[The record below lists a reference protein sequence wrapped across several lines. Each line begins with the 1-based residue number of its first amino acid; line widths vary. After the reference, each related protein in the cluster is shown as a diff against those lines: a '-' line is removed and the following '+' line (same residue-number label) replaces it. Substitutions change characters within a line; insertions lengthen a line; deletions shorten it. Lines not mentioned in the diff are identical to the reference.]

1 MGYKLPIGLF
11 YYSKEGGADSEMG
24 CSSGWHFFSGIQ
36 PCETIGNLEVAFAI
50 CRKAT
55 KKQKLKSIAL
65 YSIAFLQ
72 KKCLVY
78 SKQPRPTVPIFG
90 VNPVG
95 KCTFGIVLPR
105 NKYNCQEIFLD
116 CRRKREISP
125 MKRNTKQLIPM
136 ILVFTIIAA
145 AYSCRILAMLDIGGV
160 WMNYIRAA
168 LYLLLFSLWGYSIDR
183 RIIQKQALHCLRL
196 TAALMLV
203 WLILRTLKYEFVT
216 DLTVARYIWYLYYL
230 PMLFIPLLGVYIA
243 LTLGKSEEYRLTE
256 RAGFLVA
263 VPGILFLL
271 VITNDLHQQVFAFN
285 SGVPG
290 VPDNYGYSHGI
301 FYFCSMGWM
310 VACMIF
316 SLALLLKKSRVPSG
330 SKKRIRPF
338 VIACITVLYGLL
350 YLSGL
355 PAIRRWLGDMNVTFC
370 LLYAAIYESCIRCRM
385 IPSNTGYVELF
396 EATTLA
402 ACIADRS
409 GSIVLRSRAAGEDM
423 VCPREGVPLIR
434 PNGIRISSAPIS
446 GGYAVWQDNV
456 RPLTELRARLSE
468 NKTKINSNKEK
479 LREAYIIQKKLL
491 ELTEKNRI
499 YDEMEARY
507 GDQITR
513 VGQLL
518 RQCQGA
524 APEEI
529 QSALKRILLLGTY
542 IKRSA
547 NLYFLSQEY
556 ELLPQQELRLTI
568 DEAVRV
574 INVCGTECSV
584 VYHTTGPM
592 RATEVARLLD
602 LLKVVTEAAMGGLY
616 SLFISVSDG
625 EMDLSVECAAE
636 LSFLASPDV
645 TVQQED
651 GLWLV
656 RTRIGGGSGA

>member
-1 MGYKLPIGLF
+1 
-11 YYSKEGGADSEMG
+11 
-24 CSSGWHFFSGIQ
+24 
-36 PCETIGNLEVAFAI
+36 
-50 CRKAT
+50 
-55 KKQKLKSIAL
+55 
-65 YSIAFLQ
+65 
-72 KKCLVY
+72 
-78 SKQPRPTVPIFG
+78 
-90 VNPVG
+90 
-95 KCTFGIVLPR
+95 
-105 NKYNCQEIFLD
+105 
-116 CRRKREISP
+116 

-145 AYSCRILAMLDIGGV
+145 GYSCRMLAMFDICGV
-160 WMNYIRAA
+160 YVNYIRAA
-168 LYLLLFSLWGYSIDR
+168 LYLLLFSLWGYSLDR
-183 RIIQKQALHCLRL
+183 RIIQPQTLHWLRL
-196 TAALMLV
+196 TAALMLL

-243 LTLGKSEEYRLTE
+243 LSLGKSEKFRLTG
-256 RAGFLVA
+256 RIGALAIIPA
-263 VPGILFLL
+263 VLFLL
-271 VITNDLHQQVFAFN
+271 VITNDLHQQVFAFS

-290 VPDNYGYSHGI
+290 GPDNYSYSYGPV
-301 FYFCSMGWM
+301 YFCYLGWT
-310 VACMIF
+310 VTCMFF
-316 SLALLLKKSRVPSG
+316 SLILLLKKSRVPC
-330 SKKRIRPF
+330 SKKKRLAPF
-338 VIACITVLYGLL
+338 VIGCATVLYGIL
-350 YLSGL
+350 YLLGL
-355 PAIRRWLGDMNVTFC
+355 PAVRRWFGDMNVMFC

-409 GSIVLRSRAAGEDM
+409 GNIVLRSRAAGEGM

-574 INVCGTECSV
+574 ITVCGTECNV

-602 LLKVVTEAAMGGLY
+602 LLKVVTEAAIGGLY

-656 RTRIGGGSGA
+656 RTRIGGGSGT

>member
-1 MGYKLPIGLF
+1 
-11 YYSKEGGADSEMG
+11 
-24 CSSGWHFFSGIQ
+24 
-36 PCETIGNLEVAFAI
+36 
-50 CRKAT
+50 
-55 KKQKLKSIAL
+55 
-65 YSIAFLQ
+65 
-72 KKCLVY
+72 
-78 SKQPRPTVPIFG
+78 
-90 VNPVG
+90 
-95 KCTFGIVLPR
+95 
-105 NKYNCQEIFLD
+105 
-116 CRRKREISP
+116 

-285 SGVPG
+285 SGVP
-290 VPDNYGYSHGI
+290 DNYGYSHGI

-310 VACMIF
+310 VACMTF

-355 PAIRRWLGDMNVTFC
+355 SAIRRWLGDMNVTFC

-409 GSIVLRSRAAGEDM
+409 GNIVLRSRAAGEDM

-446 GGYAVWQDNV
+446 GGYAIWQDNV

-507 GDQITR
+507 GNQITR